1 MECRHGLPEHSPDH
15 PRSTGTATSPGF
27 SSHLPRR
34 GAVIE
39 PRSRGN
45 PVSYLMWHPRILTG
59 SPGCAGEDSQR
70 KWSWYEEHHQIHSG
84 VARECN
90 MLAAPMTEASADHGT
105 STASCGENG
114 EFTDA

>member
-1 MECRHGLPEHSPDH
+1 MDCPKHSPDH
-15 PRSTGTATSPGF
+15 PGVRELLPVQGSALICHVEEPPSKPGAEEILSAT
-27 SSHLPRR
+27 
-34 GAVIE
+34 
-39 PRSRGN
+39 
-45 PVSYLMWHPRILTG
+45 LMWRPRILTG
-59 SPGCAGEDSQR
+59 SPGSAGEDSQR